1 MKRAQIERP
10 MACYSQDALV
20 SDFLENSR
28 FGACE
33 LAKGGRFGEG
43 LRLSSAPIH
52 SRATVVP
59 TRVRATSS
67 TLELSEWKKRL
78 EFRIPSKGHEHD
90 RPRL

>member
-1 MKRAQIERP
+1 MKWAQVERP

-33 LAKGGRFGEG
+33 LAKGGRCRGG
-43 LRLSSAPIH
+43 LRLLSPPPSLKGDSCASLSS
-52 SRATVVP
+52 S
-59 TRVRATSS
+59 TRS
-67 TLELSEWKKRL
+67 TLELSEWEKSLRFWL
-78 EFRIPSKGHEHD
+78 PSKGHEHD